1 MALQPAQ
8 LDMIDIEKKTR
19 AEKKNNIRQPT
30 KGLGQQLRG
39 FGGGEKI
46 QRRWISV
53 PAGVQP
59 TALLWLA
66 GRCIPGRSWLFG
78 SISPNQRR
86 EQAKK
91 GFAATL
97 DFAAFVS
104 AFSRT
109 RRGSTLIRRDE
120 TRPCLYI
127 DSSDRRFA
135 SSIFCPNLNEHD
147 MRISED
153 RQRHNRQR
161 QNLGHNEAEAVRN
174 WVFVVYSPRG
184 RAEND
189 IRPFLPGGL

>member
-1 MALQPAQ
+1 MTISSSATRHDEKTGRLLAEPFGNEKATKNIFNIVEEMALQPAQ

-109 RRGSTLIRRDE
+109 RRGSTPTLD
-120 TRPCLYI
+120 
-127 DSSDRRFA
+127 FA
-135 SSIFCPNLNEHD
+135 VMKH
-147 MRISED
+147 
-153 RQRHNRQR
+153 
-161 QNLGHNEAEAVRN
+161 
-174 WVFVVYSPRG
+174 G
-184 RAEND
+184 RAFIPLTVPIALRNLH
-189 IRPFLPGGL
+189 ILPKS